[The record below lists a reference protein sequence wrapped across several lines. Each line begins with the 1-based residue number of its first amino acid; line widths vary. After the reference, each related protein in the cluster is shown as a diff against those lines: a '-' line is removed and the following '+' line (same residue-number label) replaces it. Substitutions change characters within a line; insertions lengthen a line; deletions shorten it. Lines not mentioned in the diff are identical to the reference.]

1 MHLLFSALI
10 LLAIAVTLYGV
21 HRLGL
26 YLERRD
32 LIYYWYKK
40 SSGGSAYNPL
50 YEMVQPQARHV
61 IEVGEQRVSG
71 DEQRG
76 RGDLDSATPS

>member
-50 YEMVQPQARHV
+50 HEMVHPQARHV
-61 IEVGEQRVSG
+61 IEVGEQRVSE
-71 DEQRG
+71 DEPGG
-76 RGDLDSATPS
+76 RGDLNSATRS